1 MCLQWGSEIGP
12 FKIRKHLKSG
22 LFEDQISN
30 GPFYKC
36 HSFSHSHG
44 PSHSKPNHSKFGHF
58 CLDFKSFF
66 DKTVFFVQI
75 SNS

>member
-30 GPFYKC
+30 GPFYKW
-36 HSFSHSHG
+36 HSFSHSQWSQPFKTEPFKIWTFLSG
-44 PSHSKPNHSKFGHF
+44 FQKFFRQNGVF
-58 CLDFKSFF
+58 CADFK
-66 DKTVFFVQI
+66 
-75 SNS
+75 